1 LQEEEMK
8 TEAIWYL
15 GESKIELRDLEIP
28 EPGPDE
34 VIVAM
39 ETCGICAWDVLAF
52 NGRFGKYHP
61 YPFCAGHEGVG
72 RVIEAGPKVRAVK
85 VGQRVALYELPIGTP
100 GGALLARH
108 ALRSEREVA
117 VIPEGPLPVHLWIVE
132 PVACV
137 VNGLLYA
144 GIQPGDRVAVV
155 GAGYMGLLF
164 VQGLRRSLTGFITAF
179 DVDSR
184 RLELAQQL
192 GADETVLLKAAGAPE
207 RTRGFFD
214 IAIDLAG
221 TPESMRTVMEI
232 VRPGGII
239 ENFAWHHH
247 TQTFDLDDWTVKGWR
262 ILNIQPQM
270 NPHFGD
276 LFPRSISLM
285 ANGTLSNDK
294 LVTHVEK
301 IEKASRIFAAAAEK
315 TGGYMKGAI
324 TF

>member
-1 LQEEEMK
+1 MK
-8 TEAIWYL
+8 TEALWYL
-15 GESKIELRDLEIP
+15 GQSRIDIREVEVP
-28 EPGPDE
+28 EPGPEE
-34 VIVAM
+34 VLVAT
-39 ETCGICAWDVLAF
+39 EVCGICGWDVLAF
-52 NGRFGKYHP
+52 DGRFEKYHG
-61 YPFCAGHEGVG
+61 YPFCAGHEGTG
-72 RVIEAGPKVRAVK
+72 RVVTVGEKVQSVK
-85 VGQRVALYELPIGTP
+85 KGQRVAMHELPIGTP

-108 ALRSEREVA
+108 ALRNERQVA

-164 VQGLRRSLTGFITAF
+164 VQGLRRCLTGCITAF
-179 DVDSR
+179 DIDDR
-184 RLELAQQL
+184 RLELARQL
-192 GADETVLLKAAGAPE
+192 GADETVNLKTTEVPFTPRE
-207 RTRGFFD
+207 RFD
-214 IAIDLAG
+214 VAIDVAG
-221 TPESMRTVMEI
+221 TPESIRTVTEI

-247 TQTFDLDDWTVKGWR
+247 AYTFDMDDWTVKGWR

-276 LFPRSISLM
+276 LFPRSVTLM

-294 LVTHVEK
+294 LVTHTAK
-301 IEKASRIFAAAAEK
+301 FEKAHELLDIAAHKA
-315 TGGYMKGAI
+315 GGYIKGVV

>member
-1 LQEEEMK
+1 MK

-52 NGRFGKYHP
+52 DGRFAKYHP

-72 RVIEAGPKVRAVK
+72 RVIEAGAKVRAVK

-164 VQGLRRSLTGFITAF
+164 VQGLRRSLTGCITAF

-247 TQTFDLDDWTVKGWR
+247 TQTFDLDAWTVKGWR

-301 IEKASRIFAAAAEK
+301 IEMASRIFAAAAEK
-315 TGGYMKGAI
+315 TDGYMKGAI

>member
-1 LQEEEMK
+1 
-8 TEAIWYL
+8 
-15 GESKIELRDLEIP
+15 
-28 EPGPDE
+28 
-34 VIVAM
+34 
-39 ETCGICAWDVLAF
+39 
-52 NGRFGKYHP
+52 
-61 YPFCAGHEGVG
+61 VG
-72 RVIEAGPKVRAVK
+72 RVVQAGPKVRAVT
-85 VGQRVALYELPIGTP
+85 VGQRVALHELPIGTP

-108 ALRSEREVA
+108 AIRAEREVA
-117 VIPEGPLPVHLWIVE
+117 AIPESPLPVHAWIVE

-144 GIQPGDRVAVV
+144 GIQPGDKVAVV

-164 VQGLRRSLTGFITAF
+164 VQGLRRSLTGRITAF
-179 DVDSR
+179 DVDAG
-184 RLELAQQL
+184 RLGLARQL
-192 GADETVLLKAAGAPE
+192 GADETVLLDAAGIPDAM
-207 RTRGFFD
+207 RGYFD
-214 IAIDLAG
+214 IAVDMAG
-221 TPESMRTVMEI
+221 SPESMRTVMEI

-247 TQTFDLDDWTVKGWR
+247 AQTFDLDDWTVKGWR

-285 ANGTLSNDK
+285 ANGTLSNQK

-301 IEKASRIFAAAAEK
+301 VENAPAIFAAAAGK
-315 TGGYMKGAI
+315 KGGYMKGVI

>member
-1 LQEEEMK
+1 M
-8 TEAIWYL
+8 
-15 GESKIELRDLEIP
+15 
-28 EPGPDE
+28 
-34 VIVAM
+34 VAM

-52 NGRFGKYHP
+52 NGRFEKYHP

-72 RVIEAGPKVRAVK
+72 RVIKAGAKVRAVK
-85 VGQRVALYELPIGTP
+85 VGQRVALHELPIGTP

-117 VIPEGPLPVHLWIVE
+117 VIPESPLPVHLWIVE
-132 PVACV
+132 PVVCV

-164 VQGLRRSLTGFITAF
+164 VQGLRRCLTGWITAF
-179 DVDSR
+179 DVDAR

-192 GADETVLLKAAGAPE
+192 GADETVLLKAAGSPDK
-207 RTRGFFD
+207 TRSGFD

-221 TPESMRTVMEI
+221 TPESIRTVMEI

-262 ILNIQPQM
+262 IMNIQPQM

-276 LFPRSISLM
+276 LFSRSISLM
-285 ANGTLSNDK
+285 SNGTLSNEK

-301 IEKASRIFAAAAEK
+301 VEKAPEIFAAAASR
-315 TGGYMKGAI
+315 TGGYMKGVI

>member
-1 LQEEEMK
+1 MR

-15 GESKIELRDLEIP
+15 YLGERKIELRDLEIP

-34 VIVAM
+34 VTVAM
-39 ETCGICAWDVLAF
+39 EICGICGWDVLAF
-52 NGRFGKYHP
+52 NGKFERYHP
-61 YPFCAGHEGVG
+61 HPFCAGHEGVG
-72 RVIEAGPKVRAVK
+72 RVIKAGAKVQAAK
-85 VGQRVALYELPIGTP
+85 VGQRVALHELPIGSP

-108 ALRSEREVA
+108 ALRSERQVA
-117 VIPEGPLPVHLWIVE
+117 VIPEGPLPVHMWIVE

-144 GIQPGDRVAVV
+144 GIQPGDNVAVV
-155 GAGYMGLLF
+155 GTGYMGLLF
-164 VQGLRRSLTGFITAF
+164 VQGLRRCLTGCITAF
-179 DVDSR
+179 DVNSR
-184 RLELAQQL
+184 RLELAREL
-192 GADETVLLKAAGAPE
+192 GADETVNLKAVGVPDGMRAH
-207 RTRGFFD
+207 FD
-214 IAIDLAG
+214 IGIDLAG
-221 TPESMRTVMEI
+221 TPESMQTVMET

-276 LFPRSISLM
+276 LFPRSVTLM
-285 ANGTLSNDK
+285 ANGTLSNER
-294 LVTHVEK
+294 LVTHVEN
-301 IEKASRIFAAAAEK
+301 IEKATELFAAAADR
-315 TGGYMKGAI
+315 TGGYLKCVV

>member
-1 LQEEEMK
+1 MK
-8 TEAIWYL
+8 TEAIWYR
-15 GESKIELRDLEIP
+15 GGNKIELRDMEIP

-34 VIVAM
+34 VLVAL
-39 ETCGICAWDVLAF
+39 EVCGICAWDVLAF
-52 NGRFGKYHP
+52 SGRFEKYHP

-72 RVIEAGPKVRAVK
+72 RVIKVGPRVRTVA
-85 VGQRVALYELPIGTP
+85 VGQRVAMHELPIGTP

-108 ALRSEREVA
+108 ALRSVREVA

-144 GIQPGDRVAVV
+144 GIQPGDTVAVL

-164 VQGLRRSLTGFITAF
+164 VQGLRRCLTGSIAAF
-179 DVDSR
+179 DVDAH
-184 RLELAQQL
+184 RLQLAQEL
-192 GADETVLLKAAGAPE
+192 GADETILLKEAGVPDG
-207 RTRGFFD
+207 RKGHFD
-214 IAIDLAG
+214 IAIDAAG
-221 TPESMRTVMEI
+221 TPESMRTIMEI
-232 VRPGGII
+232 VRPGAII
-239 ENFAWHHH
+239 ENFAWHHNSH
-247 TQTFDLDDWTVKGWR
+247 TFDLDEWTVKGWR

-276 LFPRSISLM
+276 LFPRSIALM

-301 IEKASRIFAAAAEK
+301 FERAKDILAAAAGK

>member
-1 LQEEEMK
+1 MK
-8 TEAIWYL
+8 TEALWYL
-15 GESKIELRDLEIP
+15 GDFKIELRDLEIP

-34 VIVAM
+34 VMVAM
-39 ETCGICAWDVLAF
+39 ETCGICAWDVMAF
-52 NGRFGKYHP
+52 NGKFGKYHS

-72 RVIEAGPKVRAVK
+72 RVIETGAQVRSVK
-85 VGQRVALYELPIGTP
+85 VGQRVALHELPIGTP

-108 ALRSEREVA
+108 ALRSELELA
-117 VIPEGPLPVHLWIVE
+117 VIPESPLPVHLWIVE

-164 VQGLRRSLTGFITAF
+164 VQGLRRSLTACITAF
-179 DVDSR
+179 DVDAG
-184 RLELAQQL
+184 RLNLAQQL
-192 GADETVLLKAAGAPE
+192 GADETVLLKAGGGPNG
-207 RTRGFFD
+207 TRSSFD
-214 IAIDLAG
+214 IAIDVAG

-247 TQTFDLDDWTVKGWR
+247 TQTFDLDEWTVKGWR

-301 IEKASRIFAAAAEK
+301 IEKAPEIFAAAAGRS
-315 TGGYMKGAI
+315 GGYMKGVI

>member
-1 LQEEEMK
+1 MK

-15 GESKIELRDLEIP
+15 GERKIEVRQVEIP

-34 VIVAM
+34 VTVAM
-39 ETCGICAWDVLAF
+39 EACGICAWDVLAF
-52 NGRFGKYHP
+52 DGRFGKYHP

-72 RVIEAGPKVRAVK
+72 RVIRTGSRVQAVK
-85 VGQRVALYELPIGTP
+85 AGQRVALHELPIGTP

-108 ALRSEREVA
+108 AIRSERELA
-117 VIPEGPLPVHLWIVE
+117 VIPESPLPAHLWIVE

-164 VQGLRRSLTGFITAF
+164 VQGLRRCLTAHVAAF
-179 DVDSR
+179 DVDGG
-184 RLELAQQL
+184 RLELARQL
-192 GADETVLLKAAGAPE
+192 GADETVLLDAAGVSAPS
-207 RTRGFFD
+207 RGCFD
-214 IAIDLAG
+214 IGIDAAG
-221 TPESMRTVMEI
+221 RPESMRTVMEL

-247 TQTFDLDDWTVKGWR
+247 AQTFDLDDWTVKGWR

-285 ANGTLSNDK
+285 ANGTLSNEK

-301 IEKASRIFAAAAEK
+301 FDTASEIFAAAAGR